1 MLCSTWHCIRPC
13 LLACGQ
19 ICSNWQCAIDGN
31 NSQTIPDSSA
41 LPQAFRGVTERQRA
55 QLVNMSLCSQAE
67 LSYIICKSPL
77 MAFCMHMP
85 IFIYSYTGVHLH
97 CSTIAIGL
105 DTPFSLN
112 KPRLQVSTRHHLRSC
127 FSQVYTVQKAVQW
140 PRSTLCSIIASMRKK
155 LLKVCRNRCEQST
168 EKACCVGQQAL
179 TKWWSN
185 HFYTHISAT
194 NPKRCRIQWC
204 IYIQPTGLLAT
215 LWRSSGAFWK
225 SS

>member
-1 MLCSTWHCIRPC
+1 
-13 LLACGQ
+13 
-19 ICSNWQCAIDGN
+19 
-31 NSQTIPDSSA
+31 
-41 LPQAFRGVTERQRA
+41 
-55 QLVNMSLCSQAE
+55 MSLCSQAE
-67 LSYIICKSPL
+67 LSYISCKSPL

-85 IFIYSYTGVHLH
+85 IFIYSYTGVNLH

-105 DTPFSLN
+105 NTPFSLN

-179 TKWWSN
+179 TNGEATTFTHTSAQQTPKDAESN
-185 HFYTHISAT
+185 DASTFNQLASWPPCDDLQEPSEKALRDHHRMLPGHRTRTWVSSVIHDGGQEWA
-194 NPKRCRIQWC
+194 NKCRQ
-204 IYIQPTGLLAT
+204 TLLSVA
-215 LWRSSGAFWK
+215 K
-225 SS
+225 HC